1 MPPHPV
7 TNFETQKYYQ
17 MDLNLMVFIQQIIYL
32 KLKDS
37 AFVISLGQY

>member
-1 MPPHPV
+1 MPPDPV
-7 TNFETQKYYQ
+7 TNFETRKYYQ
-17 MDLNLMVFIQQIIYL
+17 ADLNLMVLIQQIIYL